1 MSIKAEFIG
10 MKPAIEVETNRFFKD
25 GKVNFVSI
33 EIGDL
38 VLELDEKD
46 ADYLRE
52 KIDFALW
59 DETKEDLENKVE
71 DLELLKTLFEEVG
84 GVYDYDNTEFKISEI
99 YYDKEEGKV
108 FMKVEEY

>member
-71 DLELLKTLFEEVG
+71 DLEL
-84 GVYDYDNTEFKISEI
+84 KISRL
-99 YYDKEEGKV
+99 EERIDEV
-108 FMKVEEY
+108 ATTHEESDNIWLNSEQ